1 MLKNPFQNALYMYFA
16 SMFSASVSLLYINV
30 EEWRKLLNKMP
41 ENAEFCNSTAVRRD
55 RHTKKLL
62 QLCRPKGL
70 YWATNIFI
78 GACYCEE
85 LCTNQLHQSWVV
97 VRFNHTLV
105 DSCTLTKL
113 AEKRCP
119 TRLDTG
125 LDRPVGSTIGR

>member
-1 MLKNPFQNALYMYFA
+1 
-16 SMFSASVSLLYINV
+16 
-30 EEWRKLLNKMP
+30 MP

-85 LCTNQLHQSWVV
+85 FCTNQLHQSRIV

-105 DSCTLTKL
+105 DSCTMKKSTK
-113 AEKRCP
+113 KSSP
-119 TRLDTG
+119 TRLDMG
-125 LDRPVGSTIGR
+125 LDKSVGSTIGR